1 MSSYLLQWME
11 PRLSDFL
18 SVFLSSSTGFV
29 FPTKWMEFFVR
40 GGFPSSVDGVSVSC
54 YYMSR
59 SSSHLQ
65 YTDIFLSSSM
75 HGALS
80 LLFDG
85 SFISSSL
92 DEPFLSFSMDKVR
105 PLFYN
110 GWVLRSKRLSAL
122 FNGQILSISLHLM
135 DSSFLETFSVHSIH
149 FKYNGESE
157 KSFWL
162 RIVLLDFN
170 FALLIHAFNN
180 FQH

>member
-11 PRLSDFL
+11 PRLSVFL
-18 SVFLSSSTGFV
+18 SVFLSFSMGFV
-29 FPTKWMEFFVR
+29 FPTKWMEFFAR

-54 YYMSR
+54 YTMSR

-85 SFISSSL
+85 RFISSSL

-122 FNGQILSISLHLM
+122 FNGQILSISLHWM
-135 DSSFLETFSVHSIH
+135 DSSFLETFNVHSIH
-149 FKYNGESE
+149 FKYNSE
-157 KSFWL
+157 VKNRFGYG
-162 RIVLLDFN
+162 
-170 FALLIHAFNN
+170 
-180 FQH
+180 